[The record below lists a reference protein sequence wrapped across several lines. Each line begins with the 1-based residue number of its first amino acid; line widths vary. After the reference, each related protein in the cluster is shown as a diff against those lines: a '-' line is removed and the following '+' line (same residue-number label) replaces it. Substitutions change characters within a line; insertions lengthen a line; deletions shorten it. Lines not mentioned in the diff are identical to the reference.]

1 MTLKEKSWRILL
13 FSDQYITMVTNTL
26 EMSIKSGNPSVIIS
40 DNIISEKYLI
50 NKTKYCDYSI
60 IVSLLFLFYHWIELV
75 LKGFLLILVKED
87 PETKKP
93 DTKKISNHNIINLL
107 KQFKENYSNEKD
119 IICFFEKY
127 TKKNNMPFFLKDFFD
142 KNKLSVNAYYDFLK
156 YPLDKNFNIK
166 YDYSSIQY
174 TNKEG
179 LNFFKELLK
188 DINRYKKHI
197 VKFTSIM
204 ISL

>member
-1 MTLKEKSWRILL
+1 MVLKEKSWRILH

-26 EMSIKSGNPSVIIS
+26 EMAIKSGNPSVIIS

-75 LKGFLLILVKED
+75 LKGFLLVLVKED
-87 PETKKP
+87 A
-93 DTKKISNHNIINLL
+93 DIKKIAHHDVIKLL
-107 KQFKENYSNEKD
+107 KEFKNNFSNEKD
-119 IICFFEKY
+119 IINFFEKY
-127 TKKNNMPFFLKDFFD
+127 TKKNNMPILLKMFFD
-142 KNKLSVNAYYDFLK
+142 KNKLSVRNYYTFFR
-156 YPLDKNFNIK
+156 YPLDRNFNIK

-179 LNFFKELLK
+179 LTFFKDLLK

-197 VKFTSIM
+197 VK
-204 ISL
+204 LGRDLNNK

>member
-1 MTLKEKSWRILL
+1 MTLKEKSYKILL

-26 EMSIKSGNPSVIIS
+26 EMAIKSGNPSVIIS
-40 DNIISEKYLI
+40 DRYITDQDLI

-60 IVSLLFLFYHWIELV
+60 VDPLLFLFYHWVELV
-75 LKGFLLILVKED
+75 LKGFLLVLVKED
-87 PETKKP
+87 G
-93 DTKKISNHNIINLL
+93 DIKKIAHHNIIKLL
-107 KQFKENYSNEKD
+107 KEFKNNFSNEKD
-119 IICFFEKY
+119 IINFFEKY
-127 TKKNNMPFFLKDFFD
+127 TKKNNMPNVLKMFFN
-142 KNKLSVNAYYDFLK
+142 KNNLSVKNYYNFFR

-179 LNFFKELLK
+179 LTFFKDLLK

-197 VKFTSIM
+197 VK
-204 ISL
+204 LGRDLNNK